1 MRSNGERDAGTS
13 SQPTLMRAGRLA
25 IAIGLLAAPIALCRI
40 VPAAAG
46 DVTPLVSMD
55 RVAARGRSSE
65 ARGLA
70 SQTSKRPDA
79 HCDRRDHLGLS
90 D

>member
-1 MRSNGERDAGTS
+1 MRSNGERDPGTS

-25 IAIGLLAAPIALCRI
+25 IAIVLLVAPIALCPI
-40 VPAAAG
+40 SPAG
-46 DVTPLVSMD
+46 DVTPLVSKHC
-55 RVAARGRSSE
+55 VAARGRSSE